1 MSGSL
6 SICAIPEEL
15 KIRLRKFRFSKSKN
29 INALILKVNRESQKI
44 FVEEELEDCDIDEI
58 KNELPV
64 QQPRFLLISYPMKL
78 NDGRETFPM
87 CLIYY
92 SPDSCN
98 PETQML
104 YAGTRNTLVS
114 ECELT
119 KNFELRELDD
129 FSNEWLESHL
139 K

>member
-1 MSGSL
+1 MSGNL

-15 KIRLRKFRFSKSKN
+15 KRKLKQFRFSKSKN
-29 INALILKVNRESQKI
+29 INALILKVDRESQAI
-44 FVEEELEDCDIDEI
+44 IVEEELDDCNIEEL

-78 NDGRETFPM
+78 SDGRETYPM

-98 PETQML
+98 PEIQML

-119 KNFELRELDD
+119 KNFELRELED
-129 FSNEWLESHL
+129 FSRDWLESYL